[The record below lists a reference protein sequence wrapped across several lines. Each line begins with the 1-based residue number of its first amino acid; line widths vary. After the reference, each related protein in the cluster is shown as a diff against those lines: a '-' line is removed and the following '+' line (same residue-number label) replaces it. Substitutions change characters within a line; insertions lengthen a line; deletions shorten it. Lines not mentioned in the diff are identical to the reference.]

1 MKKWMTAIPV
11 VLAVFVA
18 QGLARQAQTE
28 QKQAQPRPAQP
39 RLTFAETVKRS
50 LQRVGATIDESKS
63 AAELVVT
70 NYSDPKGGKTTI
82 VIVNDKRKNMIGLY
96 IYNFGSLKN
105 VANREEVYRY
115 LLSAN
120 DSITIGSFFVDGEQD
135 IGYKYYFSNTQPLNQ
150 AVFESAYLTMATVAR
165 ERRAEIR
172 RLIGE

>member
-1 MKKWMTAIPV
+1 MKRLMTAVPV

-18 QGLARQAQTE
+18 QGLARQASTE
-28 QKQAQPRPAQP
+28 QKQAQPRPTQT
-39 RLTFAETVKRS
+39 RLTFADTVKRS

-70 NYSDPKGGKTTI
+70 NYSDQKGGKTTI

-150 AVFESAYLTMATVAR
+150 AAFESAYLTMAAVAR
-165 ERRAEIR
+165 ERRVEIR
-172 RLIGE
+172 KLIGE